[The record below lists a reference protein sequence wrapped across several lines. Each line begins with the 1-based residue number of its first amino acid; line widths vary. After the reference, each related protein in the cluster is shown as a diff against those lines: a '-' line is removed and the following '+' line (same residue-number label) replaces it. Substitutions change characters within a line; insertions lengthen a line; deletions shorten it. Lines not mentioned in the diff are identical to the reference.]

1 MTTLTPELYQRFV
14 DLIYKRTGIWFESN
28 KRYFVDKRLDE
39 RIAELG
45 LENYREYYQLLKFS
59 TDETEMQQL
68 VNRLTVNETYFFR
81 DFPQL
86 QGFAEEA
93 LLQVIKEKVA
103 TGDKKIRL
111 WSAGCSTGEEPY
123 TLAIILLEMLPDPE
137 KWTIEILAS
146 DINTRVLD
154 VARKGCYNSRSV
166 KDVPEE
172 YLERYFTQRL
182 DMNILSMKV
191 RNMVTFKI
199 INLMEDKEMKVQRN
213 YDFIF
218 CRNVLI
224 YFDTESRLSVLNR
237 YYHSLRS
244 GGFIYLGHS
253 ESVARITNSFK
264 MKRIGSNIVY
274 YKP

>member
-1 MTTLTPELYQRFV
+1 MTLTPELYQRFV
-14 DLIYKRTGIWFESN
+14 DLIYKKTGIWFESN

-45 LENYREYYQLLKFS
+45 LANYREYYQLLKFS
-59 TDETEMQQL
+59 TEQTEMQQL
-68 VNRLTVNETYFFR
+68 INRLTVNETYFFR

-86 QGFAEEA
+86 QGFAEDV
-93 LLQVIKEKVA
+93 LLQMVKEKIKV
-103 TGDKKIRL
+103 GDKRIRL

-146 DINTRVLD
+146 DINTKVLD
-154 VARKGCYNSRSV
+154 VCRKGYYNSRSI
-166 KDVPEE
+166 KDVPLE
-172 YLERYFTQRL
+172 YLERYFTQRFETY
-182 DMNILSMKV
+182 ILNVKV

-199 INLMEDKEMKVQRN
+199 INLMEEREMKAQAN
-213 YDFIF
+213 YDLIF

-224 YFDTESRLSVLNR
+224 YFDAESRLSVLNR
-237 YYHSLRS
+237 FYHSLQS
-244 GGFIYLGHS
+244 DGYIYLGHS
-253 ESVARITNSFK
+253 ESVARITDSFK
-264 MKRIGSNIVY
+264 MKRIGSTMAY

>member
-68 VNRLTVNETYFFR
+68 VNRLTINETYFFR

-137 KWTIEILAS
+137 KWIIEILAS
-146 DINTRVLD
+146 DINTRVLN
-154 VARKGCYNSRSV
+154 VARKGFYNSRSV
-166 KDVPEE
+166 KDVPLE

-182 DMNILSMKV
+182 DMNILNMKV

-199 INLMEDKEMKVQRN
+199 INLMEEKDMKAQKN

-224 YFDTESRLSVLNR
+224 YFDNESRLSVLNR